1 MHRARST
8 STVIML
14 VRFSV
19 VVLIVVDI
27 VVWSCFF
34 ISVWMC
40 DRKDSKSCLMDE
52 MVALSSGV
60 IAGEGLGDGCVF
72 MFEDMVCNCLILLRS
87 SF

>member
-1 MHRARST
+1 
-8 STVIML
+8 
-14 VRFSV
+14 
-19 VVLIVVDI
+19 
-27 VVWSCFF
+27 
-34 ISVWMC
+34 MC